1 MINAHSLLWFGLNL
15 EDLLKI
21 ISLLGTFLAWLQ
33 LNRRRPRLEAF
44 FTHGAAHPI
53 VNTQN
58 FIHTHSLVVRN
69 AGSYP
74 ATGVRISHSFMPP
87 TTDIQ
92 MFPDRPRTT
101 VQFGQYG
108 SEILIDR
115 LRPKEQITLSYL
127 YPGPTLF
134 SQFGTLV
141 KFDDGFAQFFEIQQV
156 RIFPPWVRAVILY
169 LMAAGFCLSLYIALK
184 SALFFFSI
192 T

>member
-1 MINAHSLLWFGLNL
+1 MNTHTVLWLGLNL

-21 ISLLGTFLAWLQ
+21 VSLLGTFLAWLQ

-53 VNTQN
+53 LNSPTI
-58 FIHTHSLVVRN
+58 IHTHSLVVRN
-69 AGSYP
+69 SGSYP
-74 ATGVRISHSFMPP
+74 ATGVRISHSFVPP
-87 TTDIQ
+87 TTNIQ
-92 MFPDRPRTT
+92 IYPDRPQTT

-108 SEILIDR
+108 SEMLIDR

-134 SQFGTLV
+134 SQFGTIV
-141 KFDDGFAQFFEIQQV
+141 KFDDGFAQFSEIQQV
-156 RIFPPWVRAVILY
+156 RIIPPWIRGMFLY

-184 SALFFFSI
+184 AALFFFSI